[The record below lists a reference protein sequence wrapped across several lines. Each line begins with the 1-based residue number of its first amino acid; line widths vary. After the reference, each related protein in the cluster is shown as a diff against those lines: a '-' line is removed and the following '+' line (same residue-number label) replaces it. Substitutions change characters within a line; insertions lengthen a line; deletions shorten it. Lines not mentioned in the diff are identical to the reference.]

1 MYTTKDIKSIT
12 VQSVYLIIIRMND
25 NKSYIIDAQELVDI
39 INKELYLK
47 KCRKSRVSARVDDDL
62 KAKLDGY
69 ENEIRGEIGKSKR
82 KSESSNELRNKFS
95 ACELDTIDKIVDEI
109 EKFKEIIGGKCDQ
122 GSDLGAAEATH
133 IPSSQAPAQALQVV
147 SPTLSPLESK
157 VSDFISNSFSSN
169 SSNSPN
175 PTDNSIDNPIVID
188 IIDSVISNPSNTP
201 NSTPNSTSISNPSNT
216 PTISDCINTINTDVN
231 TINTGNNSSNRYYS
245 KVDISICNSR
255 CNSDNPSISDTTHI
269 KTVNSS
275 SNSDRSTNSSNRLR
289 DSSRLLSLYL
299 KLLVTTDKFNS

>member
-1 MYTTKDIKSIT
+1 
-12 VQSVYLIIIRMND
+12 MND
-25 NKSYIIDAQELVDI
+25 NKSYIIDAQELIDI

-47 KCRKSRVSARVDDDL
+47 KCRRFKLDSEVSDDL
-62 KAKLDGY
+62 KARLDGY
-69 ENEIRGEIGKSKR
+69 ESEIRDRMSKSKG
-82 KSESSNELRNKFS
+82 KSESNSELRNKFS
-95 ACELDTIDKIVDEI
+95 AGELDTIDKIVDEI

-122 GSDLGAAEATH
+122 GSDLGAAEAAH
-133 IPSSQAPAQALQVV
+133 LPPSQAPAQALQVV

-169 SSNSPN
+169 SPNSPN
-175 PTDNSIDNPIVID
+175 PTDNLIDKVTIINSTID
-188 IIDSVISNPSNTP
+188 TP
-201 NSTPNSTSISNPSNT
+201 NSNLSNT

-245 KVDISICNSR
+245 KVDISICSSR

-275 SNSDRSTNSSNRLR
+275 SNSDRSTNSTNRFKR
-289 DSSRLLSLYL
+289 FIKTIKSIFKNTRY
-299 KLLVTTDKFNS
+299 N

>member
-25 NKSYIIDAQELVDI
+25 NKSYVIGANELVDI

-47 KCRKSRVSARVDDDL
+47 KYISRVSAKVDDDL

-69 ENEIRGEIGKSKR
+69 ESEIRDRMSKSKG
-82 KSESSNELRNKFS
+82 KSESNSELRSKFS
-95 ACELDTIDKIVDEI
+95 AGELDTIDKIVGEI

-122 GSDLGAAEATH
+122 GSDLGAAEAAH
-133 IPSSQAPAQALQVV
+133 LPLSQALPQALQVV

-169 SSNSPN
+169 SPNSPN
-175 PTDNSIDNPIVID
+175 PTDNSIDKVTIINSTID
-188 IIDSVISNPSNTP
+188 TP
-201 NSTPNSTSISNPSNT
+201 NSNLSNT

-231 TINTGNNSSNRYYS
+231 TINTGNNSSNSYYC
-245 KVDISICNSR
+245 KIDNNICNSR

-269 KTVNSS
+269 KTVNIS
-275 SNSDRSTNSSNRLR
+275 SNSANSTNSSNRFKR
-289 DSSRLLSLYL
+289 FIKAIKSIF
-299 KLLVTTDKFNS
+299 KTTRYN

>member
-1 MYTTKDIKSIT
+1 MYTTKDIESII

-25 NKSYIIDAQELVDI
+25 NKIYIIDAQELVDI

-47 KCRKSRVSARVDDDL
+47 KYRNLKLDSEVSDDL

-69 ENEIRGEIGKSKR
+69 ESEIRDRMSKSKG
-82 KSESSNELRNKFS
+82 KSESNSELRNKFS
-95 ACELDTIDKIVDEI
+95 AGELDTIDKIIGEI

-122 GSDLGAAEATH
+122 GSDLGVAEAAH
-133 IPSSQAPAQALQVV
+133 LPPSQALPQALQVV

-169 SSNSPN
+169 SPNSPN
-175 PTDNSIDNPIVID
+175 PTDNLIDKVTIINSTID
-188 IIDSVISNPSNTP
+188 TP
-201 NSTPNSTSISNPSNT
+201 NSNLSNT

-245 KVDISICNSR
+245 KVDISICSSR

-275 SNSDRSTNSSNRLR
+275 SNSDRSTNSTNRFKR
-289 DSSRLLSLYL
+289 FIKTIKSIF
-299 KLLVTTDKFNS
+299 KTTRYN

>member
-25 NKSYIIDAQELVDI
+25 NKSYVIGANELVDI

-47 KCRKSRVSARVDDDL
+47 KYISRVSARVDDDL
-62 KAKLDGY
+62 KARLDGY
-69 ENEIRGEIGKSKR
+69 ESEIRDRMSKSKG
-82 KSESSNELRNKFS
+82 KSESNSELRSKFS
-95 ACELDTIDKIVDEI
+95 AGELDTIDKIVDEI

-122 GSDLGAAEATH
+122 GSDLGAAEAAH
-133 IPSSQAPAQALQVV
+133 IPPPQATQLPTQVV

-169 SSNSPN
+169 SPNSPN
-175 PTDNSIDNPIVID
+175 PTDNLIDKVT
-188 IIDSVISNPSNTP
+188 II
-201 NSTPNSTSISNPSNT
+201 NSTIDTPIDTPINTS
-216 PTISDCINTINTDVN
+216 TISDCINTINTDVN
-231 TINTGNNSSNRYYS
+231 TINTGNNSSNSYYC
-245 KVDISICNSR
+245 KIDNNICNSR

-275 SNSDRSTNSSNRLR
+275 SNSDRSTNSTNRFKR
-289 DSSRLLSLYL
+289 FIKTIKSIF
-299 KLLVTTDKFNS
+299 KTTRYN

>member
-47 KCRKSRVSARVDDDL
+47 KCRKSRVSARVSDDL

-69 ENEIRGEIGKSKR
+69 ESEIRDRMSKSKG
-82 KSESSNELRNKFS
+82 KSESNSELRSKFS
-95 ACELDTIDKIVDEI
+95 AGELDTIDKIVDEI

-122 GSDLGAAEATH
+122 GSDLGAAEAAH
-133 IPSSQAPAQALQVV
+133 LPLSQALPQALQVV
-147 SPTLSPLESK
+147 SLPLSPLESK

-169 SSNSPN
+169 SPNSPN
-175 PTDNSIDNPIVID
+175 PTDNSIDNPIVIN
-188 IIDSVISNPSNTP
+188 IIDSVISTP
-201 NSTPNSTSISNPSNT
+201 NSTPNSTSTSNPSNT

-275 SNSDRSTNSSNRLR
+275 SKRVNSSANSTNRFNRFKR
-289 DSSRLLSLYL
+289 FIKTIKSIF
-299 KLLVTTDKFNS
+299 KTTHYN

>member
-47 KCRKSRVSARVDDDL
+47 KCRNLKLDSEVSDDL

-69 ENEIRGEIGKSKR
+69 ESEIRDRMSKSKG
-82 KSESSNELRNKFS
+82 KSESNSELRNKFS
-95 ACELDTIDKIVDEI
+95 AGELDTIDKIVDEI

-122 GSDLGAAEATH
+122 GSDLGAAEAAH
-133 IPSSQAPAQALQVV
+133 LPPSQALPQAPQVV

-169 SSNSPN
+169 SPNSPN
-175 PTDNSIDNPIVID
+175 PTDNSIDNPIVIN
-188 IIDSVISNPSNTP
+188 IIDSVISTP
-201 NSTPNSTSISNPSNT
+201 NSTPNNT

-231 TINTGNNSSNRYYS
+231 TINTDNNSSNRYYS

-275 SNSDRSTNSSNRLR
+275 SNSDRSTNSTNRFKR
-289 DSSRLLSLYL
+289 FIKTIKSIF
-299 KLLVTTDKFNS
+299 KTTRYN

>member
-25 NKSYIIDAQELVDI
+25 NKSYIIDAQELVNI

-47 KCRKSRVSARVDDDL
+47 KCRKSRVSAKVDDDL

-69 ENEIRGEIGKSKR
+69 ESEIRNRMSKSKG
-82 KSESSNELRNKFS
+82 KSESSNELRSKFS
-95 ACELDTIDKIVDEI
+95 AGELDTIDKIVDEI

-122 GSDLGAAEATH
+122 GSDLGAAEAAH
-133 IPSSQAPAQALQVV
+133 LPPPQATQLPTQVV

-169 SSNSPN
+169 SPNSPN
-175 PTDNSIDNPIVID
+175 PTDNSIDKVTIINSTID
-188 IIDSVISNPSNTP
+188 TP
-201 NSTPNSTSISNPSNT
+201 NSNLSNT

-231 TINTGNNSSNRYYS
+231 TINTGNNSSNSYYC
-245 KVDISICNSR
+245 KIDNNICNSR

-269 KTVNSS
+269 KTVNIS
-275 SNSDRSTNSSNRLR
+275 SNSANSTNSSNRFKR
-289 DSSRLLSLYL
+289 FIKAIKSIF
-299 KLLVTTDKFNS
+299 KTTRYN

>member
-25 NKSYIIDAQELVDI
+25 NKSYIIDAQELVNI

-47 KCRKSRVSARVDDDL
+47 KCRNLKLDSEVDDDL

-69 ENEIRGEIGKSKR
+69 ESEIRDRMSKSKG
-82 KSESSNELRNKFS
+82 KSESNSELRSKFS
-95 ACELDTIDKIVDEI
+95 AGELDTIDKIVDEI

-122 GSDLGAAEATH
+122 GSDLGAAEAAH
-133 IPSSQAPAQALQVV
+133 LPLSQALPQALQVV
-147 SPTLSPLESK
+147 SPTPSPLESK

-169 SSNSPN
+169 SPNSPN
-175 PTDNSIDNPIVID
+175 PTDNSIDNPIVIN
-188 IIDSVISNPSNTP
+188 IIDSVISTP
-201 NSTPNSTSISNPSNT
+201 NSTSNSTPNSTSTSNPSNT

-231 TINTGNNSSNRYYS
+231 TINTGNNSSNSYYC
-245 KVDISICNSR
+245 KIDNNICSSR

-275 SNSDRSTNSSNRLR
+275 SNSDRSTNSTNRFKR
-289 DSSRLLSLYL
+289 FIKTIKSIF
-299 KLLVTTDKFNS
+299 KTTRYN

>member
-25 NKSYIIDAQELVDI
+25 YKSYIIDAQELINI

-47 KCRKSRVSARVDDDL
+47 KWRRFKLDSEVSDDL

-69 ENEIRGEIGKSKR
+69 EREIRDRMSKSKG
-82 KSESSNELRNKFS
+82 KSESNSELRNKFS
-95 ACELDTIDKIVDEI
+95 AGELDTIDKIVDEI

-122 GSDLGAAEATH
+122 GSDLGAAEAAYLT
-133 IPSSQAPAQALQVV
+133 PSQALPQAPQVV

-169 SSNSPN
+169 SPNSPN
-175 PTDNSIDNPIVID
+175 PTDNSIDNPIVIN
-188 IIDSVISNPSNTP
+188 IIDSVISTP
-201 NSTPNSTSISNPSNT
+201 NSTPNSTSTSNPSNT

-231 TINTGNNSSNRYYS
+231 TINTGNNSSNSYYC
-245 KVDISICNSR
+245 KIDNNICSSR

-275 SNSDRSTNSSNRLR
+275 SNSDRSTNSTNRFKR
-289 DSSRLLSLYL
+289 FIKTIKSIF
-299 KLLVTTDKFNS
+299 KTTRYN

>member
-62 KAKLDGY
+62 KARLDGY
-69 ENEIRGEIGKSKR
+69 ESEIRDRMSKSKG
-82 KSESSNELRNKFS
+82 KSESNSELRSKFS
-95 ACELDTIDKIVDEI
+95 AGELDTIDKIVDEI

-122 GSDLGAAEATH
+122 GSDLGAAEAAH

-147 SPTLSPLESK
+147 SLPLSPLESK
-157 VSDFISNSFSSN
+157 VSDFISNSLSSN
-169 SSNSPN
+169 SPNSPN
-175 PTDNSIDNPIVID
+175 PTDNSIDKVTIINSTID
-188 IIDSVISNPSNTP
+188 TP
-201 NSTPNSTSISNPSNT
+201 NSNLSNT

-245 KVDISICNSR
+245 KVDTSICSSR

-275 SNSDRSTNSSNRLR
+275 SKRVNSSANSTNRFNMFKRFIKTIKSIF
-289 DSSRLLSLYL
+289 
-299 KLLVTTDKFNS
+299 KTTRYN

>member
-25 NKSYIIDAQELVDI
+25 NKSYVIGANELVDI

-47 KCRKSRVSARVDDDL
+47 KYISRVSARVDDDL
-62 KAKLDGY
+62 KARLDGY
-69 ENEIRGEIGKSKR
+69 ESEIRDRMSKSKG
-82 KSESSNELRNKFS
+82 KSESNSELRNKFS
-95 ACELDTIDKIVDEI
+95 AGELDTIDKIVDEI

-122 GSDLGAAEATH
+122 GSDLGAAEAAH
-133 IPSSQAPAQALQVV
+133 LPPSQALPQALQVV
-147 SPTLSPLESK
+147 SSTLSPLESK

-169 SSNSPN
+169 SPNSPN
-175 PTDNSIDNPIVID
+175 PTDNLIDKVTIINSTID
-188 IIDSVISNPSNTP
+188 TP
-201 NSTPNSTSISNPSNT
+201 NSNLSNT

-269 KTVNSS
+269 KTVNIS
-275 SNSDRSTNSSNRLR
+275 SNSANSTNSSNRFKR
-289 DSSRLLSLYL
+289 FIKAIKSIF
-299 KLLVTTDKFNS
+299 KTTRYN

>member
-62 KAKLDGY
+62 KAKLDDY
-69 ENEIRGEIGKSKR
+69 ESEIRDRMSKSKG
-82 KSESSNELRNKFS
+82 KSESNSELRSKFS
-95 ACELDTIDKIVDEI
+95 AGELDTIDKIVDEI

-122 GSDLGAAEATH
+122 GSDLGAAEAAH
-133 IPSSQAPAQALQVV
+133 LPPSQALPQALQVV

-169 SSNSPN
+169 SPNSPN
-175 PTDNSIDNPIVID
+175 PTDNLIDKVTIVNS
-188 IIDSVISNPSNTP
+188 IIDTP
-201 NSTPNSTSISNPSNT
+201 IDTPINT

-245 KVDISICNSR
+245 KVDNNICSSR

-275 SNSDRSTNSSNRLR
+275 SNSDRSTNSTNRFKR
-289 DSSRLLSLYL
+289 FIKAIKSIF
-299 KLLVTTDKFNS
+299 KTTRYN

>member
-25 NKSYIIDAQELVDI
+25 NKSYVIGANELVDI

-47 KCRKSRVSARVDDDL
+47 KYISRVSARVDDDL

-69 ENEIRGEIGKSKR
+69 ESEIRNRMSKSKG
-82 KSESSNELRNKFS
+82 KSESNSELRSKFS
-95 ACELDTIDKIVDEI
+95 AGELDTIDKIISEI

-122 GSDLGAAEATH
+122 GSDLGAAEAAH
-133 IPSSQAPAQALQVV
+133 LPLSQALPQALQVV

-169 SSNSPN
+169 SPNSPN
-175 PTDNSIDNPIVID
+175 PTDNSVDNPIVI
-188 IIDSVISNPSNTP
+188 NTP
-201 NSTPNSTSISNPSNT
+201 IDTPIDTPINTS
-216 PTISDCINTINTDVN
+216 TISDCINTINTDVN
-231 TINTGNNSSNRYYS
+231 TINTGNNSSNSYYC
-245 KVDISICNSR
+245 KIDNNICNSR

-269 KTVNSS
+269 KTVNIS
-275 SNSDRSTNSSNRLR
+275 SNSANSTNSSNRFKR
-289 DSSRLLSLYL
+289 FIKAIKSIF
-299 KLLVTTDKFNS
+299 KTTRYN

>member
-62 KAKLDGY
+62 KAKLDDY
-69 ENEIRGEIGKSKR
+69 ESEIRDRMSKSKGKSETN
-82 KSESSNELRNKFS
+82 SELRSKFS
-95 ACELDTIDKIVDEI
+95 AGELDTIDKIVDEI
-109 EKFKEIIGGKCDQ
+109 EKFKEIIEGKCDQ
-122 GSDLGAAEATH
+122 GSDLGTSEAAH
-133 IPSSQAPAQALQVV
+133 IPSSQALPQALQVV

-169 SSNSPN
+169 SPNSPN
-175 PTDNSIDNPIVID
+175 PTDNSIDKVTIINSTID
-188 IIDSVISNPSNTP
+188 TP
-201 NSTPNSTSISNPSNT
+201 NSNLSNT
-216 PTISDCINTINTDVN
+216 PTISDCIS
-231 TINTGNNSSNRYYS
+231 TINTGNNSSNSYYC
-245 KVDISICNSR
+245 KIDNNICNSR

-269 KTVNSS
+269 KTVNIS
-275 SNSDRSTNSSNRLR
+275 SNSANSTNSSNRFKR
-289 DSSRLLSLYL
+289 FIKAIKSIF
-299 KLLVTTDKFNS
+299 KTTRYN

>member
-39 INKELYLK
+39 INKKIYLK
-47 KCRKSRVSARVDDDL
+47 KYISRVSARVDDDL
-62 KAKLDGY
+62 KARLDGY
-69 ENEIRGEIGKSKR
+69 ESEIRDRMSKSKR
-82 KSESSNELRNKFS
+82 KSESSNELRSKFS
-95 ACELDTIDKIVDEI
+95 AGELDTIDKIVDEI

-122 GSDLGAAEATH
+122 GSDLGISEAAH
-133 IPSSQAPAQALQVV
+133 LPLSQALPQAPQVV

-157 VSDFISNSFSSN
+157 VSDFISNSLLSNSFSSN
-169 SSNSPN
+169 SPNSPN

-188 IIDSVISNPSNTP
+188 IIDSVISTP
-201 NSTPNSTSISNPSNT
+201 NSTPNSTSNSTSTSNPSNT
-216 PTISDCINTINTDVN
+216 PTISDCINTINT
-231 TINTGNNSSNRYYS
+231 GNNSSNSYYC
-245 KVDISICNSR
+245 KIDNNICNSR

-275 SNSDRSTNSSNRLR
+275 SNSDRSTNSSNRFKR
-289 DSSRLLSLYL
+289 FIKAIKSIF
-299 KLLVTTDKFNS
+299 KTTRYN

>member
-62 KAKLDGY
+62 KAKLDDY
-69 ENEIRGEIGKSKR
+69 ESEIRDRMSKSKG
-82 KSESSNELRNKFS
+82 KSESNSELRIKFS
-95 ACELDTIDKIVDEI
+95 AGELDTIDKIVDEI

-122 GSDLGAAEATH
+122 GSDLGAAEAAH
-133 IPSSQAPAQALQVV
+133 LPPSQALPQAPQVV
-147 SPTLSPLESK
+147 SLPLSPLESK

-169 SSNSPN
+169 SPNSPN
-175 PTDNSIDNPIVID
+175 PTDNSIDNPIVI
-188 IIDSVISNPSNTP
+188 NTP
-201 NSTPNSTSISNPSNT
+201 IDTPIDIPINT

-245 KVDISICNSR
+245 KVDISICSSR

-269 KTVNSS
+269 KTVNIS
-275 SNSDRSTNSSNRLR
+275 SNSANSTNSSNRFKR
-289 DSSRLLSLYL
+289 FIKAIKSIF
-299 KLLVTTDKFNS
+299 KTTRYN

>member
-1 MYTTKDIKSIT
+1 
-12 VQSVYLIIIRMND
+12 MND

-39 INKELYLK
+39 INKKIYLK
-47 KCRKSRVSARVDDDL
+47 KCRRFKLNSEVSDDL

-69 ENEIRGEIGKSKR
+69 ESEIRDRMSKSKG
-82 KSESSNELRNKFS
+82 KSESSNELRSKFS
-95 ACELDTIDKIVDEI
+95 AGELDTIDKIIGEI

-122 GSDLGAAEATH
+122 GSDLGAAEAAH
-133 IPSSQAPAQALQVV
+133 LPPPQATQLPTQVV
-147 SPTLSPLESK
+147 SLPLSPLESK

-169 SSNSPN
+169 SPNSPN
-175 PTDNSIDNPIVID
+175 PTDNSIDNPIVIN
-188 IIDSVISNPSNTP
+188 IIDSVISTP
-201 NSTPNSTSISNPSNT
+201 NSTPNSTSTSNPSNT

-269 KTVNSS
+269 KTANSSSKRVNSS
-275 SNSDRSTNSSNRLR
+275 ANSTNRFNRFKR
-289 DSSRLLSLYL
+289 FIKTIKSIF
-299 KLLVTTDKFNS
+299 KTTRYN

>member
-25 NKSYIIDAQELVDI
+25 NKSYIIDAQELVNI

-62 KAKLDGY
+62 KARLDGY
-69 ENEIRGEIGKSKR
+69 ESEIRDRMSKSKG
-82 KSESSNELRNKFS
+82 KSESNSELRSKFS
-95 ACELDTIDKIVDEI
+95 AGELDTIDKIVDEI

-122 GSDLGAAEATH
+122 GSDLGAAEAAH
-133 IPSSQAPAQALQVV
+133 IPPPQATQLPTQVV

-169 SSNSPN
+169 SPNSPN
-175 PTDNSIDNPIVID
+175 PTDNSIDNPIVI
-188 IIDSVISNPSNTP
+188 NTP
-201 NSTPNSTSISNPSNT
+201 IDTPIDIPINT

-275 SNSDRSTNSSNRLR
+275 SNSDRSTNSTNRFKR
-289 DSSRLLSLYL
+289 FIKTIKSIF
-299 KLLVTTDKFNS
+299 KTTRYN

>member
-47 KCRKSRVSARVDDDL
+47 KCRRFKLDSEVSDDL

-69 ENEIRGEIGKSKR
+69 ESEIRDRMSKSKG
-82 KSESSNELRNKFS
+82 KSESSNELRSKFS
-95 ACELDTIDKIVDEI
+95 AGELDTIDKIVDEI

-122 GSDLGAAEATH
+122 GSDLGAAEAAH
-133 IPSSQAPAQALQVV
+133 IPPPQATQLPTQVV
-147 SPTLSPLESK
+147 SLPLSPLESK

-169 SSNSPN
+169 SPNSPN
-175 PTDNSIDNPIVID
+175 PTDNLIDKVTIINSTID
-188 IIDSVISNPSNTP
+188 TP
-201 NSTPNSTSISNPSNT
+201 NSNLSNT

-245 KVDISICNSR
+245 KVDISICSSR

-275 SNSDRSTNSSNRLR
+275 SNSDRSTNSTNRFKR
-289 DSSRLLSLYL
+289 FIKTIKSIF
-299 KLLVTTDKFNS
+299 KTTRYN

>member
-25 NKSYIIDAQELVDI
+25 NKSYIIDAQELVNI

-47 KCRKSRVSARVDDDL
+47 KYISRVSARVDDDL
-62 KAKLDGY
+62 KARLDGY
-69 ENEIRGEIGKSKR
+69 ESEIRDRMSKSKR
-82 KSESSNELRNKFS
+82 KSESSNELRSKFS
-95 ACELDTIDKIVDEI
+95 AGELDTIDKIVDEI

-122 GSDLGAAEATH
+122 GSDLCAAEAAH
-133 IPSSQAPAQALQVV
+133 IPPPQATQLPTQVV

-169 SSNSPN
+169 SPNSPN
-175 PTDNSIDNPIVID
+175 PTDNSIDKVTIINSTID
-188 IIDSVISNPSNTP
+188 TP
-201 NSTPNSTSISNPSNT
+201 NSNLSNT

-231 TINTGNNSSNRYYS
+231 TINTGNNSSNSYYC
-245 KVDISICNSR
+245 KIDNNICNSR

-275 SNSDRSTNSSNRLR
+275 SNSDRSTNSTNRFKR
-289 DSSRLLSLYL
+289 FIKTIKSIF
-299 KLLVTTDKFNS
+299 KTTRYN

>member
-47 KCRKSRVSARVDDDL
+47 KYISRVSARVDDDL
-62 KAKLDGY
+62 KARLDGY
-69 ENEIRGEIGKSKR
+69 ESEIRNRMSKSKG
-82 KSESSNELRNKFS
+82 KSESNSELRSKFS
-95 ACELDTIDKIVDEI
+95 AGELDTIDKIVDEI

-122 GSDLGAAEATH
+122 GSDLGAAEAAH
-133 IPSSQAPAQALQVV
+133 LPLSQAPAQAPQVV

-169 SSNSPN
+169 SPNSPN
-175 PTDNSIDNPIVID
+175 PTDNSIDNPIVI
-188 IIDSVISNPSNTP
+188 NTP
-201 NSTPNSTSISNPSNT
+201 IDTPINTPIDTPIDIPINT

-245 KVDISICNSR
+245 KVDISICSSR

-275 SNSDRSTNSSNRLR
+275 SNSDRSTNSTNRFKR
-289 DSSRLLSLYL
+289 FIKTIKSIF
-299 KLLVTTDKFNS
+299 KTTRYN

>member
-25 NKSYIIDAQELVDI
+25 NKSYIIDAQELVNI

-47 KCRKSRVSARVDDDL
+47 KYISRVSARVDDDL

-69 ENEIRGEIGKSKR
+69 ESEIRGEISKSKG
-82 KSESSNELRNKFS
+82 KSESNSELRSKFS
-95 ACELDTIDKIVDEI
+95 AGELDTIDKIIGEI

-133 IPSSQAPAQALQVV
+133 ILSSQALPQALQVV

-157 VSDFISNSFSSN
+157 VSDFISNSLLSN
-169 SSNSPN
+169 PINSPN
-175 PTDNSIDNPIVID
+175 PTDNLIDNSIVIN
-188 IIDSVISNPSNTP
+188 IIDSVIS
-201 NSTPNSTSISNPSNT
+201 TPNSTSNSNPSNT

-245 KVDISICNSR
+245 KVDISICSSR

-269 KTVNSS
+269 KTVNIS
-275 SNSDRSTNSSNRLR
+275 SNSANSTNSSNRFKR
-289 DSSRLLSLYL
+289 FIKTIKSIF
-299 KLLVTTDKFNS
+299 KTTRYN

>member
-1 MYTTKDIKSIT
+1 MYTTEDIKSIT

-62 KAKLDGY
+62 KARLDGY
-69 ENEIRGEIGKSKR
+69 ESEIRNRMSKSKC
-82 KSESSNELRNKFS
+82 KSESSNELRSKFS
-95 ACELDTIDKIVDEI
+95 AGELDTIDKIVDEI

-122 GSDLGAAEATH
+122 GSDQGSDLGAAEAAH
-133 IPSSQAPAQALQVV
+133 LPPSQALPQAPQVV
-147 SPTLSPLESK
+147 SLPLSPLESK

-169 SSNSPN
+169 SLNSPN

-188 IIDSVISNPSNTP
+188 IIDSVNSTSNSTP
-201 NSTPNSTSISNPSNT
+201 NSTPNSNLSNT

-269 KTVNSS
+269 KTVNIS
-275 SNSDRSTNSSNRLR
+275 SNSANSTNSSNRFKR
-289 DSSRLLSLYL
+289 FIKTIKSIF
-299 KLLVTTDKFNS
+299 KTTRYN